1 MTRKYRRTKAVFV
14 KKSYNFKQKTSNK
27 VPCHCNKCKGNMV
40 DPRTKNSHSL
50 KRDIRPRGVI
60 EEIIDLNQVSSDDL
74 NQDTSVDLL
83 NDPMEIESH
92 NSDDGHH
99 EPIVDEENYSFL
111 PKKSKSSKAK
121 SKDKRKH
128 IGSGNSKN

>member
-1 MTRKYRRTKAVFV
+1 
-14 KKSYNFKQKTSNK
+14 
-27 VPCHCNKCKGNMV
+27 MV

-111 PKKSKSSKAK
+111 PKKSKSSKAYLI
-121 SKDKRKH
+121 DYFVTFDRP
-128 IGSGNSKN
+128 IGPHMTKKKYI

>member
-60 EEIIDLNQVSSDDL
+60 EEIIDLN
-74 NQDTSVDLL
+74 
-83 NDPMEIESH
+83 
-92 NSDDGHH
+92 
-99 EPIVDEENYSFL
+99 
-111 PKKSKSSKAK
+111 
-121 SKDKRKH
+121 
-128 IGSGNSKN
+128 